1 MKDAD
6 VDVQTN
12 AVDVKVDSEDSA
24 AEIVA
29 AYG

>member
-1 MKDAD
+1 MKDVDA
-6 VDVQTN
+6 DVQTN
-12 AVDVKVDSEDSA
+12 VVDAKVDSEDSA